1 MAAVTET
8 GHKTFYDG
16 MTGKKNLSGG
26 KMALLINEEW
36 CISGNFTDLASF
48 YGSNY

>member
-1 MAAVTET
+1 MTAVTESR
-8 GHKTFYDG
+8 HKTFYGG
-16 MTGKKNLSGG
+16 MTGKKTLRGG

-36 CISGNFTDLASF
+36 CISGNGTDLASF